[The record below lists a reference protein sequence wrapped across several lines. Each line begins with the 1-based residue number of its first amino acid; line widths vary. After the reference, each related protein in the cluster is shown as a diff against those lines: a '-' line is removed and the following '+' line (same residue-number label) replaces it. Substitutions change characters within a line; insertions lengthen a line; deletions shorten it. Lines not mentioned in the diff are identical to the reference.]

1 MKDVVFSCILLA
13 LSLVCGLL
21 ILYVPVV
28 LEAIGAVALY
38 LTVIYL
44 YSKSGD
50 DKNEK

>member
-1 MKDVVFSCILLA
+1 MKDVIFSCILLA

-38 LTVIYL
+38 LSVIYL
-44 YSKSGD
+44 YAKSGD
-50 DKNEK
+50 DENEN